1 MLLKII
7 CGALV
12 VKDNKFVIVQEAQG
26 LVRGQ
31 WNIPAGHLE
40 TEENLHVGTIREI
53 KEETGLDVKIEGL
66 IGVYQHKS
74 KLGNNVVGFYFYTS
88 VSGGELKPDPEEIMD
103 AKWVTFE
110 NFLNYNDNI
119 VREPH
124 LKEIVKD
131 YIDQGSVKDRIYIE
145 GL

>member
-12 VKDNKFVIVQEAQG
+12 VKDDKFVIVQEAQG
-26 LVRGQ
+26 LVRGL

-40 TEENLHVGTIREI
+40 GDEDIHTGTIREI

-74 KLGNNVVGFYFYTS
+74 KHGNNVVGFYFHAS
-88 VSGGELKPDPEEIMD
+88 LSRGKLKIDPEEILD
-103 AKWVTFE
+103 AKWVTF
-110 NFLNYNDNI
+110 NDFLNYNDDI
-119 VREPH
+119 VRAPH
-124 LKEIVKD
+124 LKEVIKD
-131 YIDQGSVKDRIYIE
+131 YINQGSVKDKIYIE

>member
-1 MLLKII
+1 
-7 CGALV
+7 
-12 VKDNKFVIVQEAQG
+12 
-26 LVRGQ
+26 
-31 WNIPAGHLE
+31 
-40 TEENLHVGTIREI
+40 
-53 KEETGLDVKIEGL
+53 
-66 IGVYQHKS
+66 
-74 KLGNNVVGFYFYTS
+74 
-88 VSGGELKPDPEEIMD
+88 MD